1 MQSIQGKNPQ
11 CLATLL
17 RHGSTASHLIRVT
30 KQNINVGSFLKK
42 KVRYLKLI
50 FLEETILAEK

>member
-1 MQSIQGKNPQ
+1 MQSIQGKKPQ
-11 CLATLL
+11 CLAILL

-42 KVRYLKLI
+42 MYV
-50 FLEETILAEK
+50 T